1 MKRKPNDLIMNSGE
15 NFYTIQLTREK
26 IDRLMPLVNDGKG
39 SELNY

>member
-26 IDRLMPLVNDGKG
+26 IDRLIPLVNDGKG